1 MSPSSTRM
9 PVGEGLSISAF
20 HPRMERAAGEKRNLA
35 ANGTAGRSEPP
46 GHMAMS
52 DLLLSM
58 GFSPATS
65 WGLP

>member
-9 PVGEGLSISAF
+9 PVGEGLSLGAF
-20 HPRMERAAGEKRNLA
+20 HSGTERPASEKRDLA
-35 ANGTAGRSEPP
+35 ANGTAGRSERPAY
-46 GHMAMS
+46 MAMS